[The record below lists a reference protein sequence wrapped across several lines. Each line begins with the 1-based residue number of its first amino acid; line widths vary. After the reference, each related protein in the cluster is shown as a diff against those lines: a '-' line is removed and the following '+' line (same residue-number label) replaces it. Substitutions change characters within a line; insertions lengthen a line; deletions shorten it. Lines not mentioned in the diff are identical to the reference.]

1 MATESELLLMM
12 ANDPEYAQAT
22 RDHIARQLVMRQAM
36 ARQAAVSDRA
46 AEAARQRRISPTK
59 IHVPLPGEE
68 VKYEAPGIFGN
79 PNSWFNRGLYNL
91 AGNAYDVIMG
101 EESGN
106 PAVDYGLANVPGV
119 GAAGILAAGGVPG
132 MVDVAGAGSVKNVMK
147 GIKMWMKNPK
157 LMNKLVSAGTRDPGI
172 MRIFQTERRGE
183 DLRRGLSKAAEHFK
197 PIKSRFGYN
206 PLLDYSDAEAYDVF
220 KTLLDE
226 GDPDASI
233 EALQFLH
240 DKIDVKDFSRAAD
253 DFNEYIKRANKFA
266 KKPDKVA
273 AEALAE
279 GKTVEEWLGKPE
291 WVPEYDQ
298 HVARALDNMKPKD
311 VPAPVQEVKP
321 SAQEVPTGPSPEAIA
336 ARERE
341 IAERKEREAQ
351 KKAEKE
357 ARAADR
363 AEQKRLEELAR
374 QERVRLAEERRMARE
389 AEVAA
394 RAATPEP
401 SETQQVLEAVAAQ
414 KPEVPVGGPNKWR
427 ENGWTGPDDSF
438 YEKFGANLE
447 PESKRDAFVMDS
459 LANHWIKN
467 LYLRGKAGNFKDA
480 EIHSTFDKKAARHQ
494 RTNYD
499 QVAERFLDDVSRNLE
514 SGNMP
519 GTAVQILQR
528 YAGNRPV
535 EGKTAPTL
543 VLKTSEKPKLYDNP
557 WIWPDDAEG
566 IDLYQLL
573 FKRRADQIFKQAN
586 PEYW

>member
-22 RDHIARQLVMRQAM
+22 RDHIARQLVMRNAM
-36 ARQAAVSDRA
+36 ARQAAASDRA
-46 AEAARQRRISPTK
+46 AEAARQQRIAPTR
-59 IHVPLPGEE
+59 IHIPLPGEE

-79 PNSWFNRGLYNL
+79 PNSWFNRGLYTL

-106 PAVDYGLANVPGV
+106 PAVDYGLSNVPGV

-132 MVDVAGAGSVKNVMK
+132 VVDIAGVGSAKNVMK

-172 MRIFQTERRGE
+172 TRLFQTERRGE
-183 DLRRGLSKAAEHFK
+183 DLRRGLSKAADHFK
-197 PIKSRFGYN
+197 PRKHIFGQN
-206 PLLDYSDAEAYDVF
+206 PLLDYSDAEAYDVL
-220 KTLLDE
+220 KTILDE

-233 EALQFLH
+233 EALQFIS
-240 DKIDVKDFSRAAD
+240 DKIDLKDFPKAAEEFAD
-253 DFNEYIKRANKFA
+253 YTKRANKFI

-279 GKTVEEWLGKPE
+279 GKTVEEWIGKPE

-311 VPAPVQEVKP
+311 VPAPEPEVKP
-321 SAQEVPTGPSPEAIA
+321 AVQEAPVGPSPEEIA

-357 ARAADR
+357 ARAAER

-374 QERVRLAEERRMARE
+374 QERVRLAQERMMARE
-389 AEVAA
+389 AETVA

-401 SETQQVLEAVAAQ
+401 TETQQVLEAVAMQ
-414 KPEVPVGGPNKWR
+414 QPEVPAGGPNMWR

-459 LANHWIKN
+459 LANHWLN
-467 LYLRGKAGNFKDA
+467 QLYLRGKEGNFKDA
-480 EIHSTFDKKAARHQ
+480 EINSTFDKKAARHR

-499 QVAERFLDDVSRNLE
+499 QVSERFIDDVYKNLE

-535 EGKTAPTL
+535 EGKTVPTF

-586 PEYW
+586 PAYW

>member
-1 MATESELLLMM
+1 MM

-22 RDHIARQLVMRQAM
+22 RDHIARQLVMRNAM
-36 ARQAAVSDRA
+36 ARQAAASDRA
-46 AEAARQRRISPTK
+46 AEATRQQRISPTR
-59 IHVPLPGEE
+59 IHIPLPGEE
-68 VKYEAPGIFGN
+68 VKYEEPGIFDN

-91 AGNAYDVIMG
+91 AGSAYDVIMG

-106 PAVDYGLANVPGV
+106 PAVDYGLSNVPGV

-132 MVDVAGAGSVKNVMK
+132 VVDVAGVGSAKTVMK

-172 MRIFQTERRGE
+172 TRIFQTERRGE
-183 DLRRGLSKAAEHFK
+183 DLRRGLTNAADHFK
-197 PIKSRFGYN
+197 PRKHIFGQN

-220 KTLLDE
+220 KTILDE

-233 EALQFLH
+233 EALQFLS
-240 DKIDVKDFSRAAD
+240 DKIDPKDFPKAAEE
-253 DFNEYIKRANKFA
+253 FAEYTKRTNKFI

-279 GKTVEEWLGKPE
+279 GKTVEEWIGKPE

-311 VPAPVQEVKP
+311 VPAPVPEAKPAVQEAP
-321 SAQEVPTGPSPEAIA
+321 AGPSPEEIA

-341 IAERKEREAQ
+341 TAERKEREAQ

-357 ARAADR
+357 ARAAER

-389 AEVAA
+389 AESAA
-394 RAATPEP
+394 RAVAAEP
-401 SETQQVLEAVAAQ
+401 TETQQVLEAVTMRQ
-414 KPEVPVGGPNKWR
+414 PEVPAGGPNKWR

-459 LANHWIKN
+459 LANHWLSQ
-467 LYLRGKAGNFKDA
+467 LYLRGKEGNFKDA
-480 EIHSTFDKKAARHQ
+480 EINSAFDKKAARHR

-499 QVAERFLDDVSRNLE
+499 QVSERFIDDVYKNLE

-519 GTAVQILQR
+519 GTAVQLLQR

-535 EGKTAPTL
+535 EGKTVPTF

-586 PEYW
+586 PAYW

>member
-1 MATESELLLMM
+1 MM

-22 RDHIARQLVMRQAM
+22 RDHIARQLVMRTAM
-36 ARQAAVSDRA
+36 ARQAAASDRA
-46 AEAARQRRISPTK
+46 AEAARQQRISPTR
-59 IHVPLPGEE
+59 IHIPLPGEE
-68 VKYEAPGIFGN
+68 VKYEEPGIFGN

-106 PAVDYGLANVPGV
+106 PAVDYGLSNVPGV

-132 MVDVAGAGSVKNVMK
+132 VVDVAGVGSAKNVMK

-157 LMNKLVSAGTRDPGI
+157 LMNKLVSASNRDPGI
-172 MRIFQTERRGE
+172 TRMFQTERRGE
-183 DLRRGLSKAAEHFK
+183 DLRRSLSKAADHFK
-197 PIKSRFGYN
+197 PYRPKWWEPDLMF
-206 PLLDYSDAEAYDVF
+206 DYSDAEAYDVF
-220 KTLLDE
+220 KTILDE

-233 EALQFLH
+233 EALQFLAS
-240 DKIDVKDFSRAAD
+240 KIDYKDFPKAAEE
-253 DFNEYIKRANKFA
+253 FSEYSKRANKFA

-279 GKTVEEWLGKPE
+279 GKTVEEWIGKPE

-311 VPAPVQEVKP
+311 VPAPVQEAKP
-321 SAQEVPTGPSPEAIA
+321 AVQEAPAGPSPEEIA

-357 ARAADR
+357 ARAAER

-374 QERVRLAEERRMARE
+374 QERVRLAQERNLARE
-389 AEVAA
+389 AESAT
-394 RAATPEP
+394 RAATAEP
-401 SETQQVLEAVAAQ
+401 TETRQVLEAVAMPQ
-414 KPEVPVGGPNKWR
+414 PEVPAGGPNKWR

-438 YEKFGANLE
+438 YEKFGADLE

-459 LANHWIKN
+459 LANHWLN
-467 LYLRGKAGNFKDA
+467 QLYLRGKEGNFKDA
-480 EIHSTFDKKAARHQ
+480 EIKSTFDKKAARHR

-499 QVAERFLDDVSRNLE
+499 QVSERFIDDVYKNLE

-528 YAGNRPV
+528 YAANRPV
-535 EGKTAPTL
+535 DGKTVPTL

-586 PEYW
+586 PAYW